1 MEALKLVLKF
11 KADRYTYARALQVD
25 CIERIS
31 NPSFPQE
38 LRALVVQTTVRTQ
51 IPYCRVDQSI
61 PLARVANKAFRKL
74 PEHLEEEMRSLL
86 KHTATRAMQM
96 HSLIAIPAIFTLQF
110 TLAASPEIHECGHL
124 IRYLALDLYTQ
135 PRDGAHSREL
145 NRGSQSL
152 ASLKSLFP
160 NLESCIVMVHLGHN
174 TGLALSQHIHDQ
186 PGRQDFAS
194 ACLAFRNVIKANNII
209 TLEDTLVRFIAA
221 FLEGGPGKRK
231 FVRFAHSN
239 PQEPWLRIVG
249 PLVRASRRV
258 PSGSLLPTEEPTS
271 EEGEDNS
278 DAERVFKEAYWGMA
292 GPLGDWAASFRAQQ
306 V

>member
-1 MEALKLVLKF
+1 MEALKLVLEY
-11 KADRYTYARALQVD
+11 KANRYTHARGLQVD

-110 TLAASPEIHECGHL
+110 TLAASPEIYECGHL
-124 IRYLALDLYTQ
+124 ND
-135 PRDGAHSREL
+135 E
-145 NRGSQSL
+145 
-152 ASLKSLFP
+152 
-160 NLESCIVMVHLGHN
+160 
-174 TGLALSQHIHDQ
+174 

-194 ACLAFRNVIKANNII
+194 ACLAFRNVIKVNNII
-209 TLEDTLVRFIAA
+209 TLEVTLVRFIAA
-221 FLEGGPGKRK
+221 FLESSLGKRK

-249 PLVRASRRV
+249 PLVPAIRGE
-258 PSGSLLPTEEPTS
+258 PSGSLLPTEEPTP
-271 EEGEDNS
+271 EEGENNI
-278 DAERVFKEAYWGMA
+278 DAERIFKEAYWGRA